1 MPLINALSCSP
12 NVHHWIHTSRQLR
25 ILHIFDKACN
35 LLNERGEVLSVVSK
49 KIGNGPFN
57 LVVSDTRLFSE
68 PLSINSPVSVQTGQL
83 HIGDWFIHTEGTEI
97 WCPRPNWENLHH
109 KKMSILTQLAQV
121 DMPFSQFYNP
131 LVTKLAYTI
140 ANAEIGES
148 KAIASQLAGLGQGLT
163 PSGDD
168 ILLGAILAS
177 WIIHPLEIAT
187 EIAKG
192 IADIAA
198 PQTTS
203 LSAAWLRSAGNGEA
217 GVLWHEFFGTL
228 LSENIIQAQA
238 ASDKILSVGETS
250 GKDALTGFMAVFIAY
265 AEHEATSCPS

>member
-25 ILHIFDKACN
+25 ILHIFDNACN
-35 LLNERGEVLSVVSK
+35 LLNERGEVLSVVSQ

-57 LVVSDTRLFSE
+57 LVVSDARLFSE
-68 PLSINSPVSVQTGQL
+68 PLSINSPVSIQTGQL
-83 HIGDWFIHTEGTEI
+83 HIGDWFIHTESAEI
-97 WCPRPNWENLHH
+97 WCPRPHWENLHH

-121 DMPFSQFYNP
+121 DMPFSHFDIH
-131 LVTKLAYTI
+131 LVSRLSIAI
-140 ANAEIGES
+140 ANADIGES
-148 KAIASQLAGLGQGLT
+148 KVIASQLAGLGQGLT

-168 ILLGAILAS
+168 ILLGATLAT
-177 WIIHPLEIAT
+177 WIIHPLDVAKK
-187 EIAKG
+187 IAKE
-192 IADIAA
+192 ITDIAA

-217 GVLWHEFFGTL
+217 GILWHEFFGTL
-228 LSENIIQAQA
+228 FSENNVQAQA
-238 ASDKILSVGETS
+238 ASDKILAVGETS
-250 GKDALTGFMAVFIAY
+250 GMDALTGFMAVFIAY

>member
-1 MPLINALSCSP
+1 MPLIKALSCSP
-12 NVHHWIHTSRQLR
+12 NVHHWIHTSHQLR
-25 ILHIFDKACN
+25 ILHIFDNACN
-35 LLNERGEVLSVVSK
+35 LLNKREEILSVVSQ

-57 LVVSDTRLFSE
+57 LVISDARLFSE
-68 PLSINSPVSVQTGQL
+68 PLSVNSPVSIQMGQL
-83 HIGDWFIHTEGTEI
+83 HIGDWVIHTEGADV
-97 WCPRPNWENLHH
+97 WCPRPHWENLHH
-109 KKMSILTQLAQV
+109 KKMPILTQLTQL

-140 ANAEIGES
+140 ANADIEES

-168 ILLGAILAS
+168 ILLGATLAA
-177 WIIHPLEIAT
+177 WIIHPLDIAT
-187 EIAKG
+187 EIAKE
-192 IADIAA
+192 ITDITA

-217 GVLWHEFFGTL
+217 GILWHEFFDTL
-228 LSENIIQAQA
+228 LSENNIQAQA
-238 ASDKILSVGETS
+238 ASDKILAVGETS
-250 GKDALTGFMAVFIAY
+250 GMDALTGFMAVFIAY